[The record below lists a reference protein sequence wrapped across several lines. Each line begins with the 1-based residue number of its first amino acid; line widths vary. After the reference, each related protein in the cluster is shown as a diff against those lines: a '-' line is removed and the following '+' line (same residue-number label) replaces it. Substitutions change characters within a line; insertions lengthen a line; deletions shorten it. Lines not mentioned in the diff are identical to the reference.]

1 MSLIAV
7 TSSQGLSVLS
17 SAVLRASYPDPT
29 PNHTTTLTPPS
40 RIPSGC
46 ISWSPDAS
54 SVFVASGGSV
64 SAYDSATGAWQHD
77 VVREGEGGIGG
88 AKLSCMV
95 VLKSAAGSAPAIGFA
110 RGARAVLF
118 DSETRRTVLTVEVSL
133 RSLQCAYVRADVH
146 CI

>member
-1 MSLIAV
+1 MSLVAV

-17 SAVLRASYPDPT
+17 SAVLRASYPDPA
-29 PNHTTTLTPPS
+29 PSHTTALTPPS

-46 ISWSPDAS
+46 ISWSHDAL

-64 SAYDSATGAWQHD
+64 SAYDSTTGAWQHE

-95 VLKSAAGSAPAIGFA
+95 VLKSAAGSAPAVAFA

-118 DSETRRTVLTVEVSL
+118 DSESRRAVLTIEVSL
-133 RSLQCAYVRADVH
+133 KSK
-146 CI
+146 